1 MSEQKP
7 LVVIDGVV
15 QQLPEGDT
23 IVGASSGG
31 ITPEKEKELK
41 NYSVAMAIALG

>member
-23 IVGASSGG
+23 IAGASSGG

-41 NYSVAMAIALG
+41 NYSAAIAIALG